1 MRASTSLGRLG
12 SRLSSALVSA
22 FLGGALVACG
32 GGSAPAAPAAGPTPI
47 PTSTALPAPA
57 VAGSPESDKV
67 TWKQDATAKNCHTAK
82 AGGDLVAAVSA
93 EANGCVSNMHQV
105 GSPSTGAGAP
115 GNLVTTIPLAAKA
128 GHCYRVF
135 GLAETTVTDFDIAI
149 MDSAGKSCG
158 EDGTD
163 SNDALVREN
172 GSICFKVDDAANVNA
187 AVATGQG
194 KWAVEV
200 WSD

>member
-1 MRASTSLGRLG
+1 MRALNTLSLLRPLTSA
-12 SRLSSALVSA
+12 S
-22 FLGGALVACG
+22 FLLASVLVACG
-32 GGSAPAAPAAGPTPI
+32 GESAPAAPAASPG
-47 PTSTALPAPA
+47 ALPAAASATKLPPA
-57 VAGSPESDKV
+57 AAASSPESDKV
-67 TWKQDATAKNCHTAK
+67 TWKQDASAKNCHTAK
-82 AGGDLVAAVSA
+82 AGGDLVAAVTS
-93 EANGCVSNMHQV
+93 EAQGCVSNMHQV
-105 GSPSTGAGAP
+105 GSPTSGSGAP
-115 GNLVTTIPLAAKA
+115 GNLVTSIPLAAKG

-135 GLAETTVTDFDIAI
+135 GLAETTVTDFDVAI

-172 GSICFKVDDAANVNA
+172 GSICFKADDAVNVNA

-194 KWAVEV
+194 KWALEI

>member
-1 MRASTSLGRLG
+1 MRASNHLGRLG
-12 SRLSSALVSA
+12 ASLLVSS
-22 FLGGALVACG
+22 FLGALAACG
-32 GGSAPAAPAAGPTPI
+32 GEAAPAAPAAAPTPI
-47 PTSTALPAPA
+47 PTSTALPPPVA
-57 VAGSPESDKV
+57 AGSPESDKV

-105 GSPSTGAGAP
+105 GSPSTGTGAP

-135 GLAETTVTDFDIAI
+135 GLAETTVSDFDIAI

-163 SNDALVREN
+163 NNDALVREH

-187 AVATGQG
+187 AVANGQG
-194 KWAVEV
+194 KWALEV